1 MFNIFVFVLCY
12 LIAAISPSI
21 ILCKKVLKKDIRKE
35 GSKNA
40 GTTNSIRVMGKGMG
54 ALVFILDISKVVISY
69 LLILLLGWIFKQE
82 ITTFTKTIYILASV
96 VGHSYPIYYNF
107 KGGKGVAVFLMTAML
122 VDYKATL
129 VCLAIGILIILITRF
144 VSLGSMI
151 GSILLVIITMFMDI
165 NFNFLVLLITVLIIL
180 YNHRENITRLIDGK
194 ENKLF

>member
-69 LLILLLGWIFKQE
+69 LLIFFIQ
-82 ITTFTKTIYILASV
+82 
-96 VGHSYPIYYNF
+96 
-107 KGGKGVAVFLMTAML
+107 
-122 VDYKATL
+122 D
-129 VCLAIGILIILITRF
+129 
-144 VSLGSMI
+144 
-151 GSILLVIITMFMDI
+151 
-165 NFNFLVLLITVLIIL
+165 
-180 YNHRENITRLIDGK
+180 
-194 ENKLF
+194 